1 MNFVQRLICGAT
13 LLTAL
18 MVCVRSEAQQ
28 KPSDDK
34 ALPAWVDKRVQ
45 AWQPTVDE
53 RRIDQIA
60 WANDLRTAQKLAKE
74 NTRPV
79 FLFSYSGSDEREN
92 AMALERC

>member
-1 MNFVQRLICGAT
+1 MTFCQRLIFGTT

-18 MVCVRSEAQQ
+18 VAYSRTDAQQ

-34 ALPAWVDKRVQ
+34 ALPAWVEKRVQ

-53 RRIDQIA
+53 RRIDQVA
-60 WANDLRTAQKLAKE
+60 WAKDLRTAQKLAKD
-74 NTRPV
+74 NDRPV

>member
-1 MNFVQRLICGAT
+1 MSFRQRLICGAT

-18 MVCVRSEAQQ
+18 LACVPSAAQQ

-34 ALPAWVDKRVQ
+34 ALPAWVDKRIQ
-45 AWQPTVDE
+45 TWQPTGDE
-53 RRIDQIA
+53 RRLDQIA
-60 WANDLRTAQKLAKE
+60 WAKDLRTAQKLAKE
-74 NTRPV
+74 NARPV

>member
-1 MNFVQRLICGAT
+1 MIFGQRLIVCAT
-13 LLTAL
+13 IWTVLLA
-18 MVCVRSEAQQ
+18 CSRSEGQP

-34 ALPAWVDKRVQ
+34 ALPAWVHRRIQ

-60 WANDLRTAQKLAKE
+60 WAKDLRTAQKLAQE
-74 NTRPV
+74 HARPV
-79 FLFSYSGSDEREN
+79 FLFSYSGSDERDN